1 MDTISAVY
9 SKESDLLRLNNIS
22 VEKLI
27 ELYNKNNNPE
37 ILTFIVE
44 KNRKL
49 VYKIANQFKK
59 PSSEVNDILQV
70 AYTGLLVAINRYDH
84 KLNNKFST
92 FAYYCIKG
100 EIQHYIRDNKLI
112 KIPRW
117 LWKLNRIFNEY
128 VTKFKSEKN
137 RYPTKE
143 EISVGINLSINSID
157 EILKAREAAF
167 YNYSLDSDSQNFS
180 TNKDTGFD
188 KNIIKSRSYRSFDLV
203 MEDKILLWDAIDKLK
218 GSSKKILILKYVFGF
233 SQEEIGKKMGI
244 SQKSVSRK
252 LKDSIETLKGYFT

>member
-1 MDTISAVY
+1 MDNIK
-9 SKESDLLRLNNIS
+9 SKHSEDHDLLRLKNNT

-27 ELYNKNNNPE
+27 ELYNENNNPE
-37 ILTFIVE
+37 ILAIIVE
-44 KNRKL
+44 QNRKL
-49 VYKIANQFKK
+49 AYKIANEFKN
-59 PSSEVNDILQV
+59 PLSEDKDILQV
-70 AYTGLLVAINRYDH
+70 AFTGLLVAINRYVP

-117 LWKLNRIFNEY
+117 LWKLNSIFNEY
-128 VTKFKSEKN
+128 VTKFESENN

-143 EISVGINLSINSID
+143 EISVGMNVSVGSID

-167 YNYSLDSDSQNFS
+167 YNHSLDNNSNNNFS
-180 TNKDTGFD
+180 FD
-188 KNIIKSRSYRSFDLV
+188 KKLIKSRSYRSFDLV

-218 GSSKKILILKYVFGF
+218 GSNKKILILKYVFGF

-252 LKDSIETLKGYFT
+252 LRDSLETLKNYFT

>member
-1 MDTISAVY
+1 MNTIS
-9 SKESDLLRLNNIS
+9 SKKIDLLRFS
-22 VEKLI
+22 KVPVEELI
-27 ELYNKNNNPE
+27 ELYSKYNSPE
-37 ILTFIVE
+37 LLGIIVE

-49 VYKIANQFKK
+49 VYKIANQFKG
-59 PSSEVNDILQV
+59 PSSEINDILQV
-70 AYTGLLVAINRYDH
+70 AYTGLLVAINRFDV

-117 LWKLNRIFNEY
+117 LWKLNSIFNDF
-128 VTKFKSEKN
+128 VTEFKDDN
-137 RYPTKE
+137 HRYPTKE
-143 EISVGINLSINSID
+143 EISIGMNVSVDSID

-167 YNYSLDSDSQNFS
+167 YKYSLNDSNSGLEPDNYNF
-180 TNKDTGFD
+180 NK
-188 KNIIKSRSYRSFDLV
+188 KLIKSRAYRSFDLV

-218 GSSKKILILKYVFGF
+218 GSNKKILLLKYVFGF

-252 LKDSIETLKGYFT
+252 IQDSIKSLKSYFN

>member
-1 MDTISAVY
+1 MKTNQSIN
-9 SKESDLLRLNNIS
+9 SKEYDLLGLKNTP

-27 ELYNKNNNPE
+27 GLYSKNNSPE
-37 ILTFIVE
+37 ILSIIVE

-49 VYKIANQFKK
+49 AYKIANEFKN
-59 PSSEVNDILQV
+59 PSSEDKDILQV
-70 AYTGLLVAINRYDH
+70 AYTGLLVAINRFDV

-117 LWKLNRIFNEY
+117 LWKLNSIFNDY
-128 VTKFKSEKN
+128 VTKFESENN

-143 EISVGINLSINSID
+143 EISVGMNVSVDSID

-167 YNYSLDSDSQNFS
+167 YNHSLDSNSDSSSNSFS
-180 TNKDTGFD
+180 FD
-188 KNIIKSRSYRSFDLV
+188 KKLIRSRSYRSFDLV

-218 GSSKKILILKYVFGF
+218 GSNKKILILKYVFGF
-233 SQEEIGKKMGI
+233 SQDEIGKKMGI

-252 LKDSIETLKGYFT
+252 LRESLETLKSYFT

>member
-1 MDTISAVY
+1 MKTNQSINL
-9 SKESDLLRLNNIS
+9 KEYDLLGLKNIP

-27 ELYNKNNNPE
+27 KLYSKNNSPE
-37 ILTFIVE
+37 ILSIIVE

-49 VYKIANQFKK
+49 AYKIANEFKN
-59 PSSEVNDILQV
+59 PSSEDKDILQV
-70 AYTGLLVAINRYDH
+70 AFTGLLVAINRFDS

-100 EIQHYIRDNKLI
+100 EIQHYVRDNKLI

-117 LWKLNRIFNEY
+117 LWKLNSIFNDY
-128 VTKFKSEKN
+128 VTKFESENN

-143 EISVGINLSINSID
+143 EISVGMNVSLSSID

-167 YNYSLDSDSQNFS
+167 YQYSLDNGADGIS
-180 TNKDTGFD
+180 TYDISYD
-188 KNIIKSRSYRSFDLV
+188 KKLIKSRSYRSFDLV

-218 GSSKKILILKYVFGF
+218 GSNKKILLLKYVFGF

-252 LKDSIETLKGYFT
+252 LRDSIETLKDYFT

>member
-1 MDTISAVY
+1 MNTIS
-9 SKESDLLRLNNIS
+9 SISSNNIDLLRFKNVP
-22 VEKLI
+22 VEELI
-27 ELYNKNNNPE
+27 ELYSKYNSPE
-37 ILTFIVE
+37 LLGIIVE

-49 VYKIANQFKK
+49 VHKIANQFKS
-59 PSSEVNDILQV
+59 PSSEISDILQV
-70 AYTGLLVAINRYDH
+70 AYTGLLVAINRFDV

-117 LWKLNRIFNEY
+117 LWKLNSIFNDF
-128 VTKFKSEKN
+128 VTKFESEN
-137 RYPTKE
+137 RRYPTKE
-143 EISVGINLSINSID
+143 EISVGMNVSVSSID

-167 YNYSLDSDSQNFS
+167 YQYSLDNGPDGIS
-180 TNKDTGFD
+180 THDISFD
-188 KNIIKSRSYRSFDLV
+188 KKLIRSRSYKSFDLV

-218 GSSKKILILKYVFGF
+218 GSNKKILLLKYVFGF
-233 SQEEIGKKMGI
+233 SQEEIGQKMGI

-252 LKDSIETLKGYFT
+252 LQDSIKTLRGHFT

>member
-1 MDTISAVY
+1 MKTKQSINL
-9 SKESDLLRLNNIS
+9 KEYDLLGPKNLP

-27 ELYNKNNNPE
+27 ELYNENNNSE
-37 ILTFIVE
+37 ILSIIVE

-49 VYKIANQFKK
+49 AYKIANEFKN
-59 PSSEVNDILQV
+59 PSSEDKDILQV
-70 AYTGLLVAINRYDH
+70 AFTGLLVAINRYDP

-117 LWKLNRIFNEY
+117 LWKLNSLFNDY
-128 VTKFKSEKN
+128 VTKFESEN
-137 RYPTKE
+137 HRYPTKE
-143 EISVGINLSINSID
+143 EISVGMNISVESID
-157 EILKAREAAF
+157 EILKAREAGF
-167 YNYSLDSDSQNFS
+167 YNHSLDNNSNNNFS
-180 TNKDTGFD
+180 FD
-188 KNIIKSRSYRSFDLV
+188 KKLIKSRSYRSFDLV

-218 GSSKKILILKYVFGF
+218 GSNKKILILKYVFGF

-252 LKDSIETLKGYFT
+252 LRDSLETLKSYFT

>member
-1 MDTISAVY
+1 MDNILTIHK
-9 SKESDLLRLNNIS
+9 KESDLLKFNDIP
-22 VEKLI
+22 VERLI

-37 ILTFIVE
+37 ILNDIVE

-59 PSSEVNDILQV
+59 PSSEVNDIIQV
-70 AYTGLLVAINRYDH
+70 AYTGLLVAINRYDPE
-84 KLNNKFST
+84 LNNKFST

-117 LWKLNRIFNEY
+117 LWKLNSIFNEY
-128 VTKFKSEKN
+128 VSKFKYENS

-143 EISVGINLSINSID
+143 EISIGINLSINSID
-157 EILKAREAAF
+157 ELLKAREAAF

-180 TNKDTGFD
+180 ANDTSYD
-188 KNIIKSRSYRSFDLV
+188 KKIIKSRSYRSFDLV

-252 LKDSIETLKGYFT
+252 LKDSIETLKSYFT